1 MLRVSVPTRSRQNP
15 AWVAMPL
22 PGQVAADTSTS
33 SLHPIL
39 ESVSFPSDST
49 EHNTPVTTPALLAA
63 FQKWHATLLLFIL
76 NLRFCEL

>member
-1 MLRVSVPTRSRQNP
+1 
-15 AWVAMPL
+15 MPL

-33 SLHPIL
+33 HLHPI
-39 ESVSFPSDST
+39 SFSSDST
-49 EHNTPVTTPALLAA
+49 ERNTPVTTRAPLAA